1 MREIKLILSEFS
13 KRVEMGGQFTKRET
27 EDILKKKKGGQ
38 DTSVWMKHLKRFR
51 QRPNFKGEAIF
62 EWQAVLKI

>member
-13 KRVEMGGQFTKRET
+13 KRVEMGGQFMQRET
-27 EDILKKKKGGQ
+27 DNVLKKKKGGQ
-38 DTSVWMKHLKRFR
+38 SSLVQMKHLKRFR

-62 EWQAVLKI
+62 GWQDELKI